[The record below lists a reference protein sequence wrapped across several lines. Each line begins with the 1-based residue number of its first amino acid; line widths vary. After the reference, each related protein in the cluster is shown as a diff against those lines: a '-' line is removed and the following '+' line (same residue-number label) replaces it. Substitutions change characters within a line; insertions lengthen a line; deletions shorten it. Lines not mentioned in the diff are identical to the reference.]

1 MGEVPIMTS
10 LGGKTIVIT
19 GATSGIGRQTA
30 LRLAGMGARLALV
43 GRDRDRGEVARAA
56 IRAQSPDCDVALF
69 TADLSSMTE
78 IRRLAGE
85 LLAALPRIDVLVNN
99 AGAMFQERS
108 LTVDGFERTFALN
121 HMAYFL
127 LTELLRERLI
137 ASAPARVVVVASEA
151 HRRATL
157 DLSDLQSE
165 RNYSGWQAYCRSKLA
180 NVLFARALARRL
192 AGTGV
197 TAHSLHP
204 GFVDSRF
211 GDAFGGMFGWGFGVA
226 KKLFAITPERGAAT
240 SVHLAT
246 ADGLVSGG
254 YYVDCAPATP
264 SPAGRDD
271 AAADRLWDCTL
282 ALADAQGW

>member
-1 MGEVPIMTS
+1 MSS
-10 LGGKTIVIT
+10 LDGKTIVIT
-19 GATSGIGRQTA
+19 GATSGIGLQTA
-30 LRLAGMGARLALV
+30 LRLAAMGARLALV
-43 GRDRDRGEVARAA
+43 GRDRNRGEAARDA
-56 IRAQSPDCDVALF
+56 IRAQSPDCHIALF
-69 TADLSSMTE
+69 TADLTSLSE
-78 IRRLAGE
+78 VRRLAGE
-85 LLAALPRIDVLVNN
+85 LLATLPKIDVLVNN
-99 AGAMFQERS
+99 AGAMFQERA

-121 HMAYFL
+121 HMAYVL

-157 DLSDLQSE
+157 DFSDLQNE
-165 RNYSGWQAYCRSKLA
+165 KNFSGWQAYCRSKLA
-180 NVLFARALARRL
+180 NILFTRELARRL

-211 GDAFGGMFGWGFGVA
+211 GDAFGGVFGWGFGVA
-226 KKLFAITPERGAAT
+226 KKLFAITPVRGAQT

-254 YYVDCAPATP
+254 YYVNCAPATP
-264 SPAGRDD
+264 SSAGRDD
-271 AAADRLWDCTL
+271 AAAERLWVDTL
-282 ALADAQGW
+282 ALAFTQRR